1 MAEVKNG
8 LLGALQYLD
17 VADALIS
24 KALVWIKQRCVG
36 GKGVSNEKLDQHQM
50 ASFDL
55 AWCAAESTA
64 ARFTA
69 EYAGKVVA
77 GQTGDGACLEER
89 MALVF
94 CAEALQN
101 IHHRLW
107 ARPQSFGLL
116 EADVVALA
124 SPALSRFCQ
133 TQLDAGN
140 LEALGKQV
148 IALNGASGAYML
160 GDDATMMQDSFRKL
174 ATNVV
179 MPLAEEIHRQDL
191 IIPPEILAPLTEM
204 GCFGLSIPER
214 YGGLQ
219 SDDHED
225 NMGMI
230 VVTE

>member
-1 MAEVKNG
+1 MTEVQNG
-8 LLGALQYLD
+8 MQVALQHLES
-17 VADALIS
+17 ADAVIRKSLI
-24 KALVWIKQRCVG
+24 WIKQQCATT
-36 GKGVSNEKLDQHQM
+36 KGVSNEKLDGHQM

-64 ARFTA
+64 ARFA
-69 EYAGKVVA
+69 VDYAGKVVA
-77 GQTGDGACLEER
+77 AGAAGAGACLEER

-107 ARPQSFGLL
+107 ARPQSFGLK
-116 EADVVALA
+116 EADVAALA
-124 SPALSRFCQ
+124 SSSLSYYCQ

-140 LEALGKQV
+140 LEALGRQV

-179 MPLAEEIHRQDL
+179 MPLAEEIHLGRVWTHGRCSGSTY
-191 IIPPEILAPLTEM
+191 ASRM
-204 GCFGLSIPER
+204 RCNSSCER
-214 YGGLQ
+214 
-219 SDDHED
+219 SF
-225 NMGMI
+225 
-230 VVTE
+230 